1 MIFYTATKEAATTTH
16 KNTVEEQ
23 YRHVPLNGLI
33 IGAIVG
39 AVWALVVLG
48 YLISL
53 LLTEQDTELCPPE
66 LVMSPIFPVAGWLTG
81 LWQRTAVDC
90 DDITKQKRRVKA
102 ITAVMSSLA
111 GVLMGSIERFLTT
124 LRFINGKETLIYY
137 LILLAVFSLIGC
149 ILGTVDITLK
159 ENGSHFLIK
168 MGAATAIAL
177 FTSVAVSFYVFN
189 AMQIIFFFEV

>member
-1 MIFYTATKEAATTTH
+1 MTIHQNRPKD
-16 KNTVEEQ
+16 Q
-23 YRHVPLNGLI
+23 YRHAPLNGLI

-39 AVWALVVLG
+39 AVRALVVLG

-81 LWQRTAVDC
+81 LWQRTAVDR

-111 GVLMGSIERFLTT
+111 GVLMGSMEYFLTS
-124 LRFINGKETLIYY
+124 LRFASSKEKLIHY
-137 LILLAVFSLIGC
+137 LILIVVFSLTGW
-149 ILGTVDITLK
+149 ILGTIGTIIKDD
-159 ENGSHFLIK
+159 GHRFLIK
-168 MGAATAIAL
+168 MSIATAVAL
-177 FTSVAVSFYVFN
+177 FTSVAVWFFVFSFIRV
-189 AMQIIFFFEV
+189 AFFFEF

>member
-1 MIFYTATKEAATTTH
+1 MTTH
-16 KNTVEEQ
+16 KNTHEQQ
-23 YRHVPLNGLI
+23 YRHAPLNGLAT
-33 IGAIVG
+33 GTIVG
-39 AVWALVVLG
+39 AVWALAIFG
-48 YLISL
+48 YQVSSILAGADSKL
-53 LLTEQDTELCPPE
+53 SSPRLF
-66 LVMSPIFPVAGWLTG
+66 MSFIFPAVGWLTG
-81 LWQRTAVDC
+81 LWEKAAVSRDNV
-90 DDITKQKRRVKA
+90 TKQKRRVKA

-137 LILLAVFSLIGC
+137 LILLAVFSLIGW

>member
-1 MIFYTATKEAATTTH
+1 MTTH
-16 KNTVEEQ
+16 KNTHEQQ
-23 YRHVPLNGLI
+23 YRHAPLNGLAT
-33 IGAIVG
+33 GTIVG
-39 AVWALVVLG
+39 AVWALAIFG
-48 YLISL
+48 YQVSSILAGADSKL
-53 LLTEQDTELCPPE
+53 SSPRLF
-66 LVMSPIFPVAGWLTG
+66 MSFIFPAVGWLTG
-81 LWQRTAVDC
+81 LWEKAAVSRDNV
-90 DDITKQKRRVKA
+90 TKQKRRVKA

-137 LILLAVFSLIGC
+137 LILLAVFSLIGW
-149 ILGTVDITLK
+149 ILDTVDITLK

>member
-23 YRHVPLNGLI
+23 YRHAPLNGLI

-111 GVLMGSIERFLTT
+111 GVLMGSMEYFLTS
-124 LRFINGKETLIYY
+124 LRFASSKEKLIHC
-137 LILLAVFSLIGC
+137 LILIVVFSLTGW
-149 ILGTVDITLK
+149 ILGTIGTIIKDD
-159 ENGSHFLIK
+159 GHRFLIK
-168 MGAATAIAL
+168 MSIATAVAL
-177 FTSVAVSFYVFN
+177 FTSVAVWFFVFSFIRV
-189 AMQIIFFFEV
+189 AFFFEF

>member
-1 MIFYTATKEAATTTH
+1 
-16 KNTVEEQ
+16 
-23 YRHVPLNGLI
+23 
-33 IGAIVG
+33 
-39 AVWALVVLG
+39 
-48 YLISL
+48 
-53 LLTEQDTELCPPE
+53 PPE

-137 LILLAVFSLIGC
+137 LILLAVFSL
-149 ILGTVDITLK
+149 
-159 ENGSHFLIK
+159 
-168 MGAATAIAL
+168 
-177 FTSVAVSFYVFN
+177 
-189 AMQIIFFFEV
+189 

>member
-23 YRHVPLNGLI
+23 YRHAPLNGLI

-66 LVMSPIFPVAGWLTG
+66 LVMSPIFSCGWVAY
-81 LWQRTAVDC
+81 RTVAANRRRLRRYNE
-90 DDITKQKRRVKA
+90 TKTQ
-102 ITAVMSSLA
+102 S
-111 GVLMGSIERFLTT
+111 
-124 LRFINGKETLIYY
+124 
-137 LILLAVFSLIGC
+137 
-149 ILGTVDITLK
+149 
-159 ENGSHFLIK
+159 
-168 MGAATAIAL
+168 
-177 FTSVAVSFYVFN
+177 
-189 AMQIIFFFEV
+189 

>member
-23 YRHVPLNGLI
+23 YRHAPLNGLI

-66 LVMSPIFPVAGWLTG
+66 LVMSPIFPVVGWLTG

-111 GVLMGSIERFLTT
+111 GVLMGSMEYFLTS
-124 LRFINGKETLIYY
+124 LRFASSKEKLIHY
-137 LILLAVFSLIGC
+137 LILIVVFSLTGWILSTIGT
-149 ILGTVDITLK
+149 IIKDDG
-159 ENGSHFLIK
+159 HRFLIK
-168 MGAATAIAL
+168 MSIATAVAL
-177 FTSVAVSFYVFN
+177 FTSVAVWFFVFSFIRV
-189 AMQIIFFFEV
+189 AFFFEF

>member
-23 YRHVPLNGLI
+23 YRHAPLNGLI

-111 GVLMGSIERFLTT
+111 GVLMGFMEYFLTS
-124 LRFINGKETLIYY
+124 LRFASSKEKLIHY
-137 LILLAVFSLIGC
+137 LILIVVFSLTGW
-149 ILGTVDITLK
+149 ILGTIGTIIKDD
-159 ENGSHFLIK
+159 GHRFLIK
-168 MGAATAIAL
+168 MSIATAVAL
-177 FTSVAVSFYVFN
+177 FTSVAVWFFVFSFIRV
-189 AMQIIFFFEV
+189 AFFFEF

>member
-102 ITAVMSSLA
+102 ITAVMSSLD
-111 GVLMGSIERFLTT
+111 GVLMGSMEYFLTS
-124 LRFINGKETLIYY
+124 LRFASSKEKLIHY
-137 LILLAVFSLIGC
+137 LILIVVFSLTGW
-149 ILGTVDITLK
+149 ILGTIGTIIKDD
-159 ENGSHFLIK
+159 GHRFLIK
-168 MGAATAIAL
+168 MSIATAVAL
-177 FTSVAVSFYVFN
+177 FTSVAVWFFVFSFIRV
-189 AMQIIFFFEV
+189 AFFFEF

>member
-23 YRHVPLNGLI
+23 YRHAPLNGLI

-111 GVLMGSIERFLTT
+111 GVLMGSMEYFLTS
-124 LRFINGKETLIYY
+124 LRFASSKEKLIHY
-137 LILLAVFSLIGC
+137 LILIVVFSLTGW
-149 ILGTVDITLK
+149 ILGTIGTIIKDD
-159 ENGSHFLIK
+159 GHRFLIK
-168 MGAATAIAL
+168 MSIATAVAL
-177 FTSVAVSFYVFN
+177 FTSVAVWFFVFSFIRV
-189 AMQIIFFFEV
+189 AFFFEF

>member
-23 YRHVPLNGLI
+23 YRHAPLNGLI

-66 LVMSPIFPVAGWLTG
+66 LV
-81 LWQRTAVDC
+81 AVDGGSLPQSG
-90 DDITKQKRRVKA
+90 KPPSHRKNRRHDEFRW
-102 ITAVMSSLA
+102 TEL
-111 GVLMGSIERFLTT
+111 SI
-124 LRFINGKETLIYY
+124 
-137 LILLAVFSLIGC
+137 
-149 ILGTVDITLK
+149 
-159 ENGSHFLIK
+159 
-168 MGAATAIAL
+168 L
-177 FTSVAVSFYVFN
+177 FC
-189 AMQIIFFFEV
+189 EE

>member
-23 YRHVPLNGLI
+23 YRHAPLNGLI

-39 AVWALVVLG
+39 AVRALVVLG

-81 LWQRTAVDC
+81 LWQRTAVDR

-111 GVLMGSIERFLTT
+111 GVLMGSMEYFLTS
-124 LRFINGKETLIYY
+124 LRFASSKEKLIHY
-137 LILLAVFSLIGC
+137 LILIVVFSLTGW
-149 ILGTVDITLK
+149 ILGTIGTIIKDD
-159 ENGSHFLIK
+159 GHRFLIK
-168 MGAATAIAL
+168 MSIATAVAL
-177 FTSVAVSFYVFN
+177 FTSVAVWFFVFSFIRV
-189 AMQIIFFFEV
+189 AFFFEF